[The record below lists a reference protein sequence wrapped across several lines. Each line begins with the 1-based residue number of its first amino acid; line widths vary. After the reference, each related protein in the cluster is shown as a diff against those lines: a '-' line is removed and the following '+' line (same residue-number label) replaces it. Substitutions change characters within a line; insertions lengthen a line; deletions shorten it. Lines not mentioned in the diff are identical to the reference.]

1 MTSLKT
7 KLDREFIKKNT
18 VIKERKFRN
27 GKKSIF
33 LEFIFKD
40 KHLYRCF
47 AEDRE
52 VYKSTNSNNLIH
64 IATASE
70 FIRFVDI
77 VFNDITNS

>member
-1 MTSLKT
+1 MTNLKP
-7 KLDREFIKKNT
+7 KLDRDFIKRNT
-18 VIKERKFRN
+18 EIKERKFRH

-33 LEFIFKD
+33 LEFIYKE

-47 AEDRE
+47 AADRE

-64 IATASE
+64 IGTASE
-70 FIRFVDI
+70 FISFVDI